1 MKLHI
6 PNVPQ
11 IGHRII
17 NSQRKIS
24 GGFSIIYL
32 GSVFL
37 HLYFTHIP
45 HRSQGQWWWE
55 EKMGERRDSWCI

>member
-45 HRSQGQWWWE
+45 HRSQGQ
-55 EKMGERRDSWCI
+55 